1 MLSCHQFALHQ
12 ADHNPI
18 LQSNYRPANHH
29 PEIEEH
35 MNNQNAPL
43 SAVIV
48 PVTPLQQNCCLI
60 WCTKTMKAAIIDPG
74 GDIPN
79 ILQAIK
85 ETGVIPEKIVL
96 THGHIDHAGGAAA
109 LKEELGLD
117 IIGPHE
123 DDLFLL
129 ESLADTGAQYGIHD
143 ARNCTSDQWLN
154 EGDVLRVGEVNFDIL
169 HCPGHSPGSVVF
181 VNKEIKL
188 AIVGDVLF
196 AGSIGRSDLPRGNH
210 EQLINS
216 IKDKLL
222 PLEDDVTFVCGH
234 GPTSTIGQERASN
247 PFLQGV

>member
-1 MLSCHQFALHQ
+1 
-12 ADHNPI
+12 
-18 LQSNYRPANHH
+18 
-29 PEIEEH
+29 

-48 PVTPLQQNCCLI
+48 PVTPLQQNCSI
-60 WCTKTMKAAIIDPG
+60 VWCTKTMKAMIIDPG
-74 GDIPN
+74 GDVPN

-85 ETGVIPEKIVL
+85 ETGVTPDKIVL
-96 THGHIDHAGGAAA
+96 THGHIDHAGGAAQ

-129 ESLADTGAQYGIHD
+129 ESLEQTGAQYGVHG
-143 ARNCTSDQWLN
+143 ARDCTSDQWLN
-154 EGDVLRVGEVNFDIL
+154 EGETLSIGDVDFDIL

-188 AIVGDVLF
+188 AVVGDVLF

-210 EQLINS
+210 DQLINS

-222 PLEDDVTFVCGH
+222 PLDDDVTFICGH